1 MTPSRP
7 PASLTFDPATEEMR
21 EMSMSVEPSSHTAS
35 LRHAR
40 RERLVAVAAAV
51 AAALLVW
58 AIARYGAG
66 VSPRTPAFSTG
77 HQPAV
82 LTPGFVAAVSG
93 LVSLAGWAL
102 VEVVVRR
109 FHRPR
114 RVWWAT
120 GLVVLGVSLSAPLS
134 GHGVTTAQRIALA
147 CMHLAVAAVLIPMF
161 ARSAPAVGR
170 SGHERRASRAR
181 RSDPQPL
188 GTEAAT

>member
-1 MTPSRP
+1 
-7 PASLTFDPATEEMR
+7 
-21 EMSMSVEPSSHTAS
+21 MSMSVEPSSYIAR
-35 LRHAR
+35 LGHAR

-66 VSPRTPAFSTG
+66 VSPHTPAFSTR

-82 LTPGFVAAVSG
+82 LAPGFVAAVSG
-93 LVSLAGWAL
+93 LVSLGGWAFIGV
-102 VEVVVRR
+102 VERR

-120 GLVVLGVSLSAPLS
+120 GLVALGISLLAPLS

-147 CMHLAVAAVLIPMF
+147 CMHLAVGAVLIPMF
-161 ARSAPAVGR
+161 ARSTPAVGR
-170 SGHERRASRAR
+170 SRHERRASRAR
-181 RSDPQPL
+181 RSDAQPL
-188 GTEAAT
+188 GTGAST